1 MENAEKFLDFLCR
14 GDIALRNFDYITYS
28 TPNKAARELIE
39 DEEIR
44 ESTIAFP
51 TEEML
56 ANSQVFVYIG
66 EEGDALYNEYWDKVK
81 SY

>member
-1 MENAEKFLDFLCR
+1 MIKYEYK
-14 GDIALRNFDYITYS
+14 
-28 TPNKAARELIE
+28 
-39 DEEIR
+39 
-44 ESTIAFP
+44 
-51 TEEML
+51 EML